1 MKKIILGMLFVFAS
15 FEMVN
20 AENME
25 GFENPLIEQ
34 FQINQTNHLNMI
46 EHVNFKTEGIE
57 SIKCWGF
64 KIWIREKLREI
75 SDDEELINETADA
88 LKELCEIANDLGWV

>member
-1 MKKIILGMLFVFAS
+1 MKKIILSLVFVFAS
-15 FEMVN
+15 VAMVN

-46 EHVNFKTEGIE
+46 EHVNFKAEGIE
-57 SIKCWGF
+57 SIKCWAF
-64 KIWIREKLREI
+64 RVWVKAQLEEI

-88 LKELCEIANDLGWV
+88 LKELCEIANDLGWI